1 MNSVDVSDR
10 EHSPS
15 PEELP
20 PHPSPQPPPLHPTP
34 IQRAPWS
41 LWEGLQGAAQ
51 SWPSRHPGA
60 GFRGFSPESLCKHTQ
75 AWPEGSEG
83 IFLCGLKRKAG
94 GLLEMG
100 GWQEAQSHTS

>member
-1 MNSVDVSDR
+1 MNSADMSDR

-15 PEELP
+15 PEELT

-51 SWPSRHPGA
+51 SGP
-60 GFRGFSPESLCKHTQ
+60 LQ
-75 AWPEGSEG
+75 AHGSW
-83 IFLCGLKRKAG
+83 IQRLF
-94 GLLEMG
+94 
-100 GWQEAQSHTS
+100 T